1 MQGGAAPNIGPWL
14 TWRQHLKASLSLGGP
29 LVLANL
35 AQAALTATDVMLM
48 GRLGPDALAAG
59 ALASALYHACM
70 VFCMGLVSATL
81 PLVSSAL
88 GRRKRPVRE
97 VRLTVHHGL
106 WSALAVSLP
115 MWLLLWQ
122 AEPIL
127 GLMGQ
132 SPEAA
137 ARAAGFMHTLQWALL
152 PYLGYLVLRSLFA
165 ALGLQRWT
173 LAVVGVAIG
182 INALLAWALMF
193 GHLGL
198 PNLGL
203 PGAGVASTLA
213 SAFMFLGLAGV
224 AWRHPALRPYHLL
237 RHGWRPERERMRRL
251 WALGLPI
258 ALTFSF
264 ETTIFYAAVMMMG
277 LIGPTE
283 LAAHSVAVQIASV
296 SFMVP
301 LSFGQVATIRVAM
314 AHGAGTAHDGG
325 HSLRM
330 AGWSAFAIG
339 VGFMALMAGVML
351 TAPHVLLAAFMD
363 LDRPGNAPVVALAA
377 HFLGL
382 AALFQVVDGAQA
394 VAAGMLRG
402 LHDTRASMW
411 MAGVGYWVFG
421 IPLSAWFAFGLGW
434 GGTGVWLGLL
444 TGLGTTAILLT
455 RRWWVLSHP
464 SDFRLRHQS
473 A

>member
-1 MQGGAAPNIGPWL
+1 MSGSVPASA
-14 TWRQHLKASLSLGGP
+14 WRHHLLASLSLGGP

-48 GRLGPDALAAG
+48 GRLGPQALAAG

-88 GRRKRPVRE
+88 GRRARPVRE

-106 WSALAVSLP
+106 WTALVICVPVWA
-115 MWLLLWQ
+115 LLWQ
-122 AEPIL
+122 AEAVL
-127 GLMGQ
+127 RLMGQ
-132 SPEAA
+132 APAASAEAA
-137 ARAAGFMHTLQWALL
+137 RFMHTLQWALL

-173 LAVVGVAIG
+173 LAVVAVAIAV
-182 INALLAWALMF
+182 NAVLAWALMF
-193 GHLGL
+193 GRLGL

-203 PGAGVASTLA
+203 PGAGVASTVA
-213 SAFMFLGLAGV
+213 SGVMFVGLALV
-224 AWRHPALRPYHLL
+224 AWWHPALRPYRLL
-237 RHGWRPERERMRRL
+237 RHGWRPVQARMRAL

-314 AHGAGTAHDGG
+314 AHGAGTVADGG
-325 HSLRM
+325 QALRL

-339 VGFMALMAGVML
+339 VGFMAGMAVVMVV
-351 TAPHVLLAAFMD
+351 APHALLAAFMD
-363 LDRPGNAPVVALAA
+363 LELPANAPVVAMAA

-411 MAGVGYWVFG
+411 IAGLGYWGFG
-421 IPLSAWFAFGLGW
+421 IPLSAAFAFGLGW
-434 GGTGVWLGLL
+434 GGSGVWLGLL
-444 TGLGTTAILLT
+444 TGLGATAALLT
-455 RRWWVLSHP
+455 RRWWMLSRP
-464 SDFRLRHQS
+464 VRLNR
-473 A
+473 